1 MRRVALMVLLS
12 IPALA
17 VDKDKFTVGPASSYA
32 GHQTLD
38 KITIAAIP
46 YISDSQAASAFGKAK
61 PHEYGILPVLV
72 VVDNGTGKAM
82 RVNLQAEFVDLN
94 NRHIEAMPPGDVV
107 LFNGVRKPPT
117 IPGTTTS
124 PIPLPKR
131 NKKGP
136 LHVQEIEGRAW
147 AVKLIPVGESAHG
160 FVYFHTP
167 FREGSKLY
175 LTGFSDAASGQD
187 YFYFEV
193 PIQQK

>member
-1 MRRVALMVLLS
+1 MVLLS

-17 VDKDKFTVGPASSYA
+17 VDKDKFTVGPASSYT

-46 YISDSQAASAFGKAK
+46 YISDSQAASAFGKAR
-61 PHEYGILPVLV
+61 PHEVGILPVLV

-82 RVNLQAEFVDLN
+82 RVNLDAEFVDFN
-94 NRHIEAMPPGDVV
+94 NRHIEAMPASDVV
-107 LFNGVRKPPT
+107 LFNGVRKPPA
-117 IPGTTTS
+117 IPGTTTT

-147 AVKLIPVGESAHG
+147 AVKLIPAGESAHG

-193 PIQQK
+193 PIQIQK